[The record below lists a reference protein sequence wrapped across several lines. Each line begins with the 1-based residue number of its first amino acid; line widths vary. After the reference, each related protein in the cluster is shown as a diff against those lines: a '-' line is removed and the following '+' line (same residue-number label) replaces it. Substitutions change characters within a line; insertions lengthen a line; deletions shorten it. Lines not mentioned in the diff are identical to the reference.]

1 MTKELN
7 KEFNDTF
14 DELSKTISSFTD
26 ENFNTIPFEGSWTGA
41 QTVEHIVKSAS
52 GIREV
57 LNGPV
62 EKTDRKAD
70 EKVDMLKKTFLDFNT
85 KFTSPE
91 FIEPS
96 KDKHSKKE
104 FLDSISNLKESANKL
119 MEEKDLNNLYTLFS
133 LPGSGEFT
141 GIEWFHFVMYHTQ
154 RHTHQLKN
162 ILKEL
167 K

>member
-41 QTVEHIVKSAS
+41 QTVEHVMKSAS
-52 GIREV
+52 GISEV
-57 LNGPV
+57 LTGPFK
-62 EKTDRKAD
+62 KTHRNPD
-70 EKVDMLKKTFLDFNT
+70 EKVETLKKTFLDFNT
-85 KFTSPE
+85 KFISPE

-96 KDKHSKKE
+96 NDRHSKKE
-104 FLDSISNLKESANKL
+104 FLDSISKVKESANKL
-119 MEEKDLNNLYTLFS
+119 MEEKDLNDTYTLFS
-133 LPGSGEFT
+133 LPGSGELT
-141 GIEWFHFVMYHTQ
+141 GIEWIHFVMYHTQ